1 MFGFQNGRDRIY
13 FTDVG
18 GYKFKVVPEG
28 YLAAK

>member
-1 MFGFQNGRDRIY
+1 MFDFQNGRDRIY

-28 YLAAK
+28 YLATK